1 MKIQVLL
8 TIDVPDREV
17 GYLKASHAMA
27 YTSQVRQ
34 FIRERAA
41 EAVATSDW
49 VRDLEAEVALTV
61 RPSR

>member
-8 TIDVPDREV
+8 TIDVPDSEIRH
-17 GYLKASHAMA
+17 LKASRSLA

-49 VRDLEAEVALTV
+49 MRDIEAGVALTV
-61 RPSR
+61 RGAR